1 MEPSRLATLKS
12 KQKRGKSEGGRKGRF
27 EASVDQNGVKPRQI
41 SSVIRALD
49 VLSDPWSFLTL
60 REAFFGVRRFD
71 GLQRNLEIARN
82 VLSSRLSRLVSEGL
96 LERRLYV
103 ARPPRFEYRL
113 TDQGRDFFPPIV
125 GLMTWGD
132 RWRPRRSGPPLE
144 LTHKDCGKAL
154 TPCVVCAACQHPLSP
169 FDVEFE
175 IGPGAGME
183 TDFHAPTTR
192 RRDSEQNWLK
202 GRPCSVASTLKVI
215 GDRWSL
221 RILRECFVG
230 VRKFKDFQSN
240 LAIARN
246 ILSDRL
252 DLLCKEKILE
262 RRRYQDRPPR
272 FEYVLTSAGYDLYGS
287 LVLFMA
293 WGDKWRSP
301 PEGVP
306 LKLRHKL
313 CGHEAT
319 PVLVCGNCGGS
330 VRTDNV
336 TYHMHYKFDGHKPA
350 TKTKAVAR
358 SKATAHKRKAIARA
372 SRKVAE
378 QRLLRE
384 TSKD

>member
-1 MEPSRLATLKS
+1 MDLDEVR
-12 KQKRGKSEGGRKGRF
+12 
-27 EASVDQNGVKPRQI
+27 PRQI

-49 VLSDPWSFLTL
+49 VLSDPWSFLVL

-71 GLQRNLEIARN
+71 DLQRNLEIARN
-82 VLSSRLSRLVSEGL
+82 VLSSRLTRLVAEGL
-96 LERRLYV
+96 LERQLYV

-132 RWRPRRSGPPLE
+132 RWRPRKSSPPLD
-144 LTHKDCGKAL
+144 LTHKDCGKTLA
-154 TPCVVCAACQHPLSP
+154 PRVVCGACKHTLSP

-175 IGPGAGME
+175 NGPGAGTE

-192 RRDSEQNWLK
+192 RRDSEQNWLR

-230 VRKFKDFQSN
+230 VKRFKDFQGS

-252 DLLCKEKILE
+252 DLLCKEKILV
-262 RRRYQDRPPR
+262 RRQYQDRPPR
-272 FEYVLTSAGYDLYGS
+272 FEYVLTPAGYDLYAS

-313 CGHEAT
+313 CGQEAT
-319 PVLVCGNCGGS
+319 PVLVCDNCGGP

-336 TYHMHYKFDGHKPA
+336 AYHMHYKFDGHKPVA
-350 TKTKAVAR
+350 KSKEAAR
-358 SKATAHKRKAIARA
+358 SKAAAGARKRKPTAPALAKAAAHR
-372 SRKVAE
+372 
-378 QRLLRE
+378 
-384 TSKD
+384 